1 MRISIDALMDKL
13 KQVRKLGI
21 KNNFKNIDSYTYNQI
36 NNLADDLDFI
46 IEKDQ
51 LDNLQAY
58 QEGRLNS
65 SEVMKD
71 MPLGDL
77 QEMNKI
83 LEGSKWWKT
92 KWY

>member
-1 MRISIDALMDKL
+1 MRISIDTLMDKL

-21 KNNFKNIDSYTYNQI
+21 KNNFKNIDSYTFNQI
-36 NNLADDLDFI
+36 NNLADDLDFV

-51 LDNLQAY
+51 LDNLKAY

-77 QEMNKI
+77 QELNKM
-83 LEGSKWWKT
+83 LEGSK
-92 KWY
+92 

>member
-21 KNNFKNIDSYTYNQI
+21 KNNFKNIDSYTFNQI

>member
-21 KNNFKNIDSYTYNQI
+21 KNNFKNIDSYTFNQI
-36 NNLADDLDFI
+36 NNLADDLDFV

-51 LDNLQAY
+51 LDNLKAY

-77 QEMNKI
+77 QELNKM
-83 LEGSKWWKT
+83 LEGSK
-92 KWY
+92 

>member
-51 LDNLQAY
+51 HEDTGLCTCGVLIPDCDDAY
-58 QEGRLNS
+58 AHITG
-65 SEVMKD
+65 
-71 MPLGDL
+71 GA
-77 QEMNKI
+77 
-83 LEGSKWWKT
+83 
-92 KWY
+92 

>member
-21 KNNFKNIDSYTYNQI
+21 KNNFNNIDSYTFNQI
-36 NNLADDLDFI
+36 NNLADDLDFV

-51 LDNLQAY
+51 LDNLKAY

-77 QEMNKI
+77 EELNKM
-83 LEGSKWWKT
+83 LEGSK
-92 KWY
+92 

>member
-21 KNNFKNIDSYTYNQI
+21 KNNFKNIDSYTFNQI
-36 NNLADDLDFI
+36 NNLADDLDFV

-51 LDNLQAY
+51 LDNLKAY

-77 QEMNKI
+77 EELNKM
-83 LEGSKWWKT
+83 LEGSK
-92 KWY
+92 

>member
-21 KNNFKNIDSYTYNQI
+21 KNNFKNIDSYTFNQI

-51 LDNLQAY
+51 LDNLHLSAFF
-58 QEGRLNS
+58 NF
-65 SEVMKD
+65 
-71 MPLGDL
+71 
-77 QEMNKI
+77 
-83 LEGSKWWKT
+83 GSK
-92 KWY
+92 

>member
-1 MRISIDALMDKL
+1 MDKL

-83 LEGSKWWKT
+83 LEGSK
-92 KWY
+92 

>member
-83 LEGSKWWKT
+83 LEGSK
-92 KWY
+92 

>member
-1 MRISIDALMDKL
+1 MMRISIDALMDKL

-21 KNNFKNIDSYTYNQI
+21 KNNFKNIDSYTFNQI

-83 LEGSKWWKT
+83 LEGSK
-92 KWY
+92 

>member
-21 KNNFKNIDSYTYNQI
+21 KNNFKNIDSYTFNQI

-83 LEGSKWWKT
+83 LEGSK
-92 KWY
+92 

>member
-1 MRISIDALMDKL
+1 MEKSIWLLEVSINALEDKL

-36 NNLADDLDFI
+36 NNLINDLDFV

-58 QEGRLNS
+58 QEGKLNS
-65 SEVMKD
+65 SEVIKD

-83 LEGSKWWKT
+83 LEGGK
-92 KWY
+92 

>member
-1 MRISIDALMDKL
+1 MDKL

-21 KNNFKNIDSYTYNQI
+21 KNNFKNIDSYTFNQI

-83 LEGSKWWKT
+83 LEGSK
-92 KWY
+92 